1 MNDVEHEL
9 KLVPNQLRLLNVYN
23 EIVQNKAEKHKTLCM
38 RTWGR
43 KFRTWV
49 INVMPSFCTCTRCCC
64 SGKQCSIVA
73 CSNDVKVRQRLRH
86 WRHDNYLRSWGA
98 KTMMMSLS
106 VAGRCFKQVCWM
118 LVSDGDLL
126 DMRVFNTWK
135 TFIRL
140 LSKNCLPRWS
150 FKLQAHST
158 AAGLLHA
165 PPSWIEEACVG
176 V

>member
-1 MNDVEHEL
+1 
-9 KLVPNQLRLLNVYN
+9 
-23 EIVQNKAEKHKTLCM
+23 
-38 RTWGR
+38 
-43 KFRTWV
+43 
-49 INVMPSFCTCTRCCC
+49 
-64 SGKQCSIVA
+64 
-73 CSNDVKVRQRLRH
+73 
-86 WRHDNYLRSWGA
+86 
-98 KTMMMSLS
+98 MMMSLS
-106 VAGRCFKQVCWM
+106 VAGRCFKHVCWM

-165 PPSWIEEACVG
+165 PPS
-176 V
+176 